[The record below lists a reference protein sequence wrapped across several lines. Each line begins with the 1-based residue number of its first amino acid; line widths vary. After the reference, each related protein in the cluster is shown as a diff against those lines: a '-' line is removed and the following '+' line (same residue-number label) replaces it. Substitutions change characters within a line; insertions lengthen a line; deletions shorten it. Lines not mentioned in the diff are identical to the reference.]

1 MTMTRLVP
9 LLALSLLAAGT
20 GGRVGATDVTAPLEL
35 ERTIPLPG
43 VSGRIDHM
51 ALDPKREVLFIG
63 EVGAGAFDA
72 VDLKTGKRVARVE
85 HLEEP
90 QGVAYLP
97 AQDQVAVASGGDGT
111 VRFYSAADLKPVGQV
126 QLDGDADNL
135 RVAER
140 SGLLVAAD
148 SKGFSVIDPAKR
160 VLVSKTFVGGHPE
173 GFRLDSSGDHLVAN
187 IPDQRRI
194 VSVDLKAGK
203 VTASWGQGSLMNFPM
218 ALNGTTAAA
227 VFRAP
232 SQLLV
237 FDSQTGKTLVRTGAC
252 GDSDDLFFDAK
263 RPRLY
268 VSCGAGEVQVFDT
281 GGGYRSLGSL
291 KTRSGARTSLFAP
304 SLDRLF
310 VAARASGGE
319 EAAILVLKPK
329 D

>member
-1 MTMTRLVP
+1 MPRLVP
-9 LLALSLLAAGT
+9 VLAAVLLAAGACA
-20 GGRVGATDVTAPLEL
+20 RAGAADSAAPLEL

-43 VSGRIDHM
+43 VTGRIDHM
-51 ALDPKREVLFIG
+51 ALDAKRQVLFIG
-63 EVGAGAFDA
+63 EVGAGALDA
-72 VDLKTGKRVARVE
+72 IDLKSGKRVGRVE
-85 HLEEP
+85 RLEEP

-97 AQDQVAVASGGDGT
+97 ALDQVAVANGGDGT
-111 VRFYSAADLKPVGQV
+111 VRFYGASDLRPVGMV

-140 SGLLVAAD
+140 TGLLVAAD

-160 VLVSKTFVGGHPE
+160 AVVSQTTVGGHPE
-173 GFRLDSSGDHLVAN
+173 GFRLDPSGERLVAN

-194 VSVDLKAGK
+194 VSVDLTAGK
-203 VTASWGQGSLMNFPM
+203 VLASWGQGSLMNFPM
-218 ALNGTTAAA
+218 ALKGTTAAA

-237 FDSQTGKTLVRTGAC
+237 FDSRTGQAIARTGAC
-252 GDSDDLFFDAK
+252 GDSDDLFFDPK

-281 GGGYRSLGSL
+281 GAGFRSLGSL

-304 SLDRLF
+304 SLDRLL
-310 VAARASGGE
+310 VAARAGGGQ
-319 EAAILVLKPK
+319 EAAILVLRPKP
-329 D
+329 